1 MSTQKHVTHTVMKH
15 QNTSNYMYTKWSLGI
30 MKLNNIYLLPG
41 SIFVNIIIN
50 KTIDNIKLTI
60 MNTQHVT

>member
-1 MSTQKHVTHTVMKH
+1 
-15 QNTSNYMYTKWSLGI
+15 

-60 MNTQHVT
+60 IYEHTTCNLKDVL